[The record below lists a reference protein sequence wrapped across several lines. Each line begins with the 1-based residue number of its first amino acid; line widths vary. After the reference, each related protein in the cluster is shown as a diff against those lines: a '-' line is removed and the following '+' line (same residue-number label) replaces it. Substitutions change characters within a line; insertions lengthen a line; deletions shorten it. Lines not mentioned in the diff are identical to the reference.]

1 VRVRIP
7 GSRNA
12 AARERAH
19 VDKQE
24 SVYAASLVR
33 SGDTSAI
40 ISTAMHRSRAHL
52 LLFLACVAV
61 TASCRREAGSQVP
74 DRPRL
79 TSNVSL
85 QDVTFRRTALGRNI
99 QYRVISPVQSPG
111 QRLPVVFMLHG
122 AGGGYRDWS
131 NYSDVARYA
140 ESGVLL
146 VMPEG
151 ESSYYT
157 NAVDPPN
164 DRFEDYITQDL
175 IREVETR
182 LPAAT
187 GRANRAIV
195 GISMG
200 GFGAVKIGL
209 RHPDLFVFAAG
220 ISSAIDVPRRGFSIK
235 RLQQSRHYNSI
246 FGRAESQTRR
256 ENDPFN
262 LVKTANPETAPY
274 FFLTCGDQEGLLP
287 ANREFAA
294 LLEERHFHHEF
305 HTIPGSHD
313 WNQWNTWF
321 PVVFRSL
328 SEHLEIK

>member
-1 VRVRIP
+1 
-7 GSRNA
+7 
-12 AARERAH
+12 
-19 VDKQE
+19 
-24 SVYAASLVR
+24 
-33 SGDTSAI
+33 
-40 ISTAMHRSRAHL
+40 MHGWRPHL

-61 TASCRREAGSQVP
+61 TASCRREPGTQVP

-79 TSNVSL
+79 TSNVNL
-85 QDVTFRRTALGRNI
+85 QDVTFRSTALGRNI
-99 QYRVISPVQSPG
+99 RYRVISPVPPPR
-111 QRLPVVFMLHG
+111 QRLPVVYLLHG
-122 AGGGYRDWS
+122 AGGNYRDWS

-140 ESGVLL
+140 ESGLL
-146 VMPEG
+146 LIMPEG

-157 NAVDPPN
+157 NAVDPPY
-164 DRFEDYITQDL
+164 DRFEDYITKDL
-175 IREVETR
+175 ITDVETR
-182 LPAAT
+182 FPAAT

-209 RHPDLFVFAAG
+209 RHSDLFVFAAG

-246 FGRAESQTRR
+246 FGSAESQTRR

-305 HTIPGSHD
+305 RTIPGSHD
-313 WNQWNTWF
+313 WNQWNSWL

-328 SEHLEIK
+328 SEHLKIK